1 MQLRAEIA
9 ALRRDDTPQRRA
21 QAALMVA
28 MDRWRAEPQPAA
40 VHTELE
46 AFEQGADI
54 AQCPALA
61 ALFTPGNP
69 AGQSLVA
76 GLVAAMIGELS
87 ADPLGHVPM
96 RHSTDGTTS
105 TLLVAKAGLATLTLV
120 AIDGV
125 GLARAPAPV
134 AISYAPGEAWE
145 QVLAGGARAE
155 MVTCHTGAGPV
166 EKADARLERE
176 PLTLR
181 AGICLA
187 RDCRREA
194 LLLHG
199 VEGRLVTLRLHRP
212 HTPQHGGND
221 PVREYALD
229 SGKLLHRAA
238 GTPAESRYELMI
250 SLLGRMGRADAA
262 PLLASMALGP
272 DSPGLRWQAMCECLG
287 LDTATG
293 FRALSSLSRR
303 ADDPLATPAA
313 ALRAQLLESWPQLA
327 VLEPEP
333 ETEPE
338 TEKTACPA

>member
-54 AQCPALA
+54 AQCPGLA
-61 ALFTPGNP
+61 ALFTPGDP
-69 AGQSLVA
+69 AAPSLVG

-96 RHSTDGTTS
+96 RHATDGTTS
-105 TLLVAKAGLATLTLV
+105 TLLIARAGLATLTLV

-125 GLARAPAPV
+125 GMGRAPAPV

-145 QVLAGGARAE
+145 QVLAGGAAAE
-155 MVTCHTGAGPV
+155 MVTCHMDAGPV
-166 EKADARLERE
+166 EGGDARLERK
-176 PLTLR
+176 PLDLR
-181 AGICLA
+181 AGVCLA

-212 HTPQHGGND
+212 HKTIEPM
-221 PVREYALD
+221 REYALD
-229 SGKLLHRAA
+229 SGRLLHRAA
-238 GTPAESRYELMI
+238 GTPAESRNELMI

-262 PLLASMALGP
+262 PLLASMALGA
-272 DSPGLRWQAMCECLG
+272 DSPGLRWQAMRECLG

-303 ADDPLATPAA
+303 VDDPLATSAA

-327 VLEPEP
+327 ALA
-333 ETEPE
+333 